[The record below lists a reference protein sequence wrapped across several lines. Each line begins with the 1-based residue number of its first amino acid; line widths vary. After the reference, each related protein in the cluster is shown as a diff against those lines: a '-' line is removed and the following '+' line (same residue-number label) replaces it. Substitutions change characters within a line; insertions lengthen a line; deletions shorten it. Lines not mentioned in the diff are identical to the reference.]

1 MPKRTDI
8 ERDEANRFPHAAEEL
23 SASSQPPH
31 RTSQVIPFPRDRS
44 ASGLANEGTEAAS
57 VPSPFIPLGSA
68 TAAVVMRLSKQF
80 PRIKVLVADTGRE
93 GDIRDES

>member
-1 MPKRTDI
+1 MHRRDDEKDQG
-8 ERDEANRFPHAAEEL
+8 ERLAGL
-23 SASSQPPH
+23 SPLVSGPP
-31 RTSQVIPFPRDRS
+31 RGQTVIPFRRSRS
-44 ASGLANEGTEAAS
+44 AAGSANEGTEAAS
-57 VPSPFIPLGSA
+57 VPSPFIPLGNA